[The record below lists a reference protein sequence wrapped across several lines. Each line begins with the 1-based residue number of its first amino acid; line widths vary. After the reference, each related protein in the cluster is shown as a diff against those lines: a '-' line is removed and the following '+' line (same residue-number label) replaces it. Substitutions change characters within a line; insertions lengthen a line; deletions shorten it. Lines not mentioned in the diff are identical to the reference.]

1 MPSISN
7 FHLLFYEHMVKF
19 YEKSTPIAIA
29 NVTLACSS
37 LKPKN
42 QMCVHGS
49 LVCQTCMVTNN
60 QAIKIAAL
68 KTTIFGYQFGD
79 HSKSFGSME
88 VIIPCIEVI
97 NVSAILQGIV

>member
-42 QMCVHGS
+42 QMCVNGS
-49 LVCQTCMVTNN
+49 SVCQTCMVTNN

-68 KTTIFGYQFGD
+68 KMTIFGYL
-79 HSKSFGSME
+79 
-88 VIIPCIEVI
+88 VITV
-97 NVSAILQGIV
+97 NHLAVWK